1 MKNFK
6 LGRKLP
12 AASLIK
18 NRTLFIFVLEYR
30 IEYQRM
36 RGRGGGEGDWHQ
48 ELTVLF
54 SPGILREKR
63 TVSYHGNVIF
73 QPGARSY
80 KSAET
85 RKWKKIG
92 GIVTCICLCKPQDQN
107 RLAEANTVSGP
118 QQYGHDGGVLSLGSL
133 CSKLTTKLQSLMT
146 PATLQWPSE
155 MVAESQLLRSW
166 VLSEDMVQE
175 PGTVLPV
182 PPKWPQVWRL
192 GFFQR
197 HLGSF

>member
-1 MKNFK
+1 
-6 LGRKLP
+6 
-12 AASLIK
+12 
-18 NRTLFIFVLEYR
+18 
-30 IEYQRM
+30 M
-36 RGRGGGEGDWHQ
+36 RGRGGEGDWHQ

-73 QPGARSY
+73 QPGAR
-80 KSAET
+80 ATGET
-85 RKWKKIG
+85 RKWKKIC

-166 VLSEDMVQE
+166 VLS
-175 PGTVLPV
+175 GTWWHCPSRTSKMTPSVEAGVLPTALRVILEAELV
-182 PPKWPQVWRL
+182 P
-192 GFFQR
+192 
-197 HLGSF
+197 